1 MISAAAAAAPIVGT
15 GVGAALLAL
24 VFRGGGAYWGITS
37 SSMGAGA
44 GPLLLDL
51 AGALALG
58 VVALGALAAL
68 GFPMPKG

>member
-15 GVGAALLAL
+15 GVDAALLAL
-24 VFRGGGAYWGITS
+24 VFRGGGAYCGITS
-37 SSMGAGA
+37 SSMGAA
-44 GPLLLDL
+44 GPVLLDL